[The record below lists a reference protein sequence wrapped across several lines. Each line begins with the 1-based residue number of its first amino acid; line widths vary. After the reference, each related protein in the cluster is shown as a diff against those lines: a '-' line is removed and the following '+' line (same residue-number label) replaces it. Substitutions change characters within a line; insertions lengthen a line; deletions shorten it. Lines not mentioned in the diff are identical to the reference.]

1 MLRLCAMFGV
11 ALALGVAVG
20 PSAGQDKKD
29 DKEVVGKIKEVSVT
43 KKMFVVSLED
53 KSERIFQVNKQTK
66 FTGPRGSDREDGLQD
81 PCMSEGYQVRVV
93 PAADESVAKEVKL
106 APWNPEDAKKKKGK
120 KGG

>member
-1 MLRLCAMFGV
+1 MLRLCTVFGV

-20 PSAGQDKKD
+20 PGAGQDKK

-43 KKMFVVSLED
+43 KKTFVLTLED
-53 KSERIFQVNKQTK
+53 KSERVFQVNKETK
-66 FTGPRGSDREDGLQD
+66 FIGPRGSDREDGLQD

-93 PAADESVAKEVKL
+93 PAADEKVAKEVKL
-106 APWNPEDAKKKKGK
+106 SAWNPEDAKKKKGK